1 MLEIV
6 VVVLSFSFGG
16 GPDCDSLMQEEIDAP
31 QWVDFT
37 VEAALEETVG

>member
-1 MLEIV
+1 
-6 VVVLSFSFGG
+6 
-16 GPDCDSLMQEEIDAP
+16 MQEEIDAP